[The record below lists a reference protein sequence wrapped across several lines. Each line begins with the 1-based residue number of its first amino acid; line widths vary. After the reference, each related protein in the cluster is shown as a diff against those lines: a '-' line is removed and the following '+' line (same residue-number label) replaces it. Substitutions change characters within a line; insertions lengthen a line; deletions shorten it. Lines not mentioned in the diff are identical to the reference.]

1 MPHGLLATTHRIMCI
16 ARLHIVIEHRG
27 NKRADRG
34 HEGSGRGLYCDDD
47 PVTRDRRAGFDNY
60 EEPSYPPN
68 RRSNDFDRNERD
80 GGRENWGFAERK
92 QNDDRRFS
100 PNDNRGSG
108 YGGRG
113 RGGSNAS
120 GGYSQEYRRR
130 DGFGSSKGN
139 FDQDDEDGEPF
150 GGFGGYRRDG
160 QKSTGFG
167 DRGRPQPRA
176 FDDRSDD
183 FDNRGRDRDRGNDR
197 GRSFGNRKS
206 GFDREDQDEDG
217 GRFNNRFKENDD
229 NFGGNRR
236 GSPNNR
242 RGFGDRNDS
251 GSFSGRG

>member
-1 MPHGLLATTHRIMCI
+1 M
-16 ARLHIVIEHRG
+16 
-27 NKRADRG
+27 K
-34 HEGSGRGLYCDDD
+34 SQ
-47 PVTRDRRAGFDNY
+47 VTRQTGEATISTETSVMAAEKIGVL
-60 EEPSYPPN
+60 
-68 RRSNDFDRNERD
+68 RN
-80 GGRENWGFAERK
+80 RK

-206 GFDREDQDEDG
+206 GFDREDQDEDS
-217 GRFNNRFKENDD
+217 GRFKQ
-229 NFGGNRR
+229 
-236 GSPNNR
+236 P
-242 RGFGDRNDS
+242 
-251 GSFSGRG
+251 FSKRMMTISVVIDEVLLIAEVSEIGTTPALFLEEVSAFTFLP